1 MRRQVR
7 DERGRLINKVFRVEK
22 ITSNSEYCKIAT
34 VIDEE
39 TMMKCTLKIILKN
52 ERTCKQQIVE

>member
-22 ITSNSEYCKIAT
+22 ITNNSEYCKIVT

-39 TMMKCTLKIILKN
+39 TMMKCTLKIIAKN